1 MAAGDGC
8 ACFCLLLVQHAFSCH
23 GTKSISKLT
32 VTICG
37 ALDGRSCS
45 HFGATWGAQHTV
57 HSTHS
62 TQHTAHA
69 HTQRTQYTQ
78 HMCDTH
84 NTSTTA
90 TQHHT
95 HTPIACPRAA
105 AHVHGTHGTN
115 AAATTTPPASGLP
128 SQDPLLPP
136 SLLPPS
142 PLPPSCTVA
151 TSIFAAAAAPAAP
164 APSVAHLLPP
174 RGQVLRRSAMGSSC
188 GNGEG
193 QYRWRGRLGC
203 SCSGWRKRKKRRQ
216 IRDRHLR
223 NRGGR
228 KSQPLRCSIEAVAP
242 GEP

>member
-37 ALDGRSCS
+37 ALDRRSCS

-95 HTPIACPRAA
+95 HTNYMPTCCSTRTWHTWHQCRSHYNTA
-105 AHVHGTHGTN
+105 
-115 AAATTTPPASGLP
+115 PASGLP
-128 SQDPLLPP
+128 SQAPPLPP
-136 SLLPPS
+136 SLLPPLK
-142 PLPPSCTVA
+142 PGALHFWARRCRA
-151 TSIFAAAAAPAAP
+151 TYIQHNLEFHHLSRVGPKQLCAL
-164 APSVAHLLPP
+164 AHL
-174 RGQVLRRSAMGSSC
+174 GST
-188 GNGEG
+188 
-193 QYRWRGRLGC
+193 R
-203 SCSGWRKRKKRRQ
+203 
-216 IRDRHLR
+216 
-223 NRGGR
+223 
-228 KSQPLRCSIEAVAP
+228 EA
-242 GEP
+242 GTF